1 MVPLLLA
8 LLKNTNYGHKV
19 NLVGGGSS
27 RDQLEGLIPG
37 LIPRRAWI
45 TALKFLEG
53 RLAPPTQG
61 VLGTGRTFLCSVGP
75 SSGALR

>member
-19 NLVGGGSS
+19 NLVGRGSS
-27 RDQLEGLIPG
+27 RNQLEG

-61 VLGTGRTFLCSVGP
+61 YWGPAGLFSVVWGHLVVL
-75 SSGALR
+75 